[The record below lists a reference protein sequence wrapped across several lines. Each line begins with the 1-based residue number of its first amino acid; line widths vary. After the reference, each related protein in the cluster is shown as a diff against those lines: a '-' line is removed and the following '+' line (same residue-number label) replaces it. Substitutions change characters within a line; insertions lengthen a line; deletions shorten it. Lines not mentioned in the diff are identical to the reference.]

1 MPVLRLFKL
10 TNDDEVVCEVIDS
23 ADSDG
28 HHLVIRNALKIVTG
42 ENFMSGQRFFAFR
55 PWATFLGDKDHLSIL
70 NGNQIVCEMTPSKK
84 CIDEFKKNLEIFQ
97 SSTEP
102 SSLDDTRKEIERYFK
117 DRSKEFNDLQKKY
130 EEAERQTF
138 YEAMDSSG
146 KVIKGP
152 WVYPG
157 SDTIN

>member
-1 MPVLRLFKL
+1 MNL
-10 TNDDEVVCEVIDS
+10 
-23 ADSDG
+23 A
-28 HHLVIRNALKIVTG
+28 
-42 ENFMSGQRFFAFR
+42 
-55 PWATFLGDKDHLSIL
+55 
-70 NGNQIVCEMTPSKK
+70 
-84 CIDEFKKNLEIFQ
+84 KKNLEIFQ